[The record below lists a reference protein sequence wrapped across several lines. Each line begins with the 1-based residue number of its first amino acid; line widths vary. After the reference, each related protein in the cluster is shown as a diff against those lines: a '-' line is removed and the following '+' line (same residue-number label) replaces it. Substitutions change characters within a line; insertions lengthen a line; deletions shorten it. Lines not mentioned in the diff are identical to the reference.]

1 MVIIPLK
8 INENPKRSH
17 SKPNS
22 EPKIRNSYQY
32 HYSSFY
38 SPKTNLNE
46 YEISKE
52 YLRFVMTSHFLHQN
66 IHMTRNNH
74 SYRTTEQLTIDNT
87 SNFQIFEE
95 NESSYE
101 KKWKFIF
108 YISKHPCNILPEKRR
123 YSRGNSSFSPTFF
136 Q

>member
-8 INENPKRSH
+8 SNENHKRSH

-22 EPKIRNSYQY
+22 ESKIRNSYQY
-32 HYSSFY
+32 HYSSLY

-46 YEISKE
+46 CEISKE

-66 IHMTRNNH
+66 IHMTRNSH
-74 SYRTTEQLTIDNT
+74 SYRTTEQLTMDNT
-87 SNFQIFEE
+87 NNFKLLKKM
-95 NESSYE
+95 NLHM